1 MAGLNDTP
9 FTPGWKEVM
18 RQSRNE
24 AGRLGHD
31 YIGPE
36 HFLLGIIR
44 KGEGLAV
51 QTLLNMDVDLDD
63 LKMETEKML
72 EVGKGPTVG
81 IFPQNVD
88 AKKVIESARQIA
100 KTLKHNWIGT
110 EHLLLALIKEENTI
124 AARVLKSL
132 NVDFNRTRR
141 EVLNLIEGSNAGGAA
156 GKPSASGAKP
166 ESGSPGSEKSKTPA
180 LDTFG
185 RDLTQLAREGKLDPV
200 IGREDEVERILQILC
215 RRTKNNPILLGEP
228 GVGKTAIVE
237 GLAQRIV
244 NDDVPELLK
253 DKRLLSLDLAAIV
266 AGTKYRGQ
274 FEERLKAIMQEI
286 RRNRDVLIFID
297 ELHTLVGAGAAEG
310 AIDASNMLK
319 PALSRGEIQCIGAT
333 TLEEYRKYIEKDGAL
348 ERRFQSI
355 IVNQPTHAQAIQI
368 LKGLRSR
375 YESHHN
381 VIYTDEAVES
391 AVILS
396 DRYVTDRFLPDKA
409 IDVIDEAGSRARL
422 QASVKPQ
429 EIKDL
434 EKEIAA
440 KEELLREL
448 SHKQEFER
456 CKEVK
461 EEREAL
467 SAKREQLI
475 AEWNEARQNKELMQ
489 TISVDEVAYIVS
501 KWTGIPVVRLEEAE
515 SKRLLRM
522 EEELAR
528 RVISQKEAIESI
540 SKAIRRSR
548 SGLKDPNRPG
558 GCFLFLGPTGVG
570 KTELAKALAEFLFGD
585 QDALVRIDMSEY
597 MEKYSVSRLMG
608 APPGYVGY
616 EEGGQLT
623 EKVRQRPYSVVLLD
637 EIEKAHPD
645 VFSLLLQVFDDGRLT
660 DSWGHVVNFRNTVII
675 LTSNVGTKRLRQAKS
690 MGFGQEDTVESD
702 YKSMKDKVMQD
713 VKKVFNPEFLNRLD
727 EIIVFH
733 PLKAEDITRILD
745 IMMARVNKRL
755 EEKHIKLT
763 LGEDVKAHLAKEGYD
778 PEYGAR
784 PLRRV
789 IQRTIED
796 PLSLSL
802 IAGEIPENSEIV
814 AEMKDGEVT
823 FQVINKKTEETP
835 EPALTGAPT

>member
-1 MAGLNDTP
+1 MPLNDTP

-51 QTLLNMDVDLDD
+51 QTLLNMDVDLDE
-63 LKMETEKML
+63 LKLEIERML

-81 IFPQNVD
+81 IFPQNVE
-88 AKKVIESARQIA
+88 AKKVIESARLTA
-100 KTLKHNWIGT
+100 KQLKHNWIGT
-110 EHLLLALIKEENTI
+110 EHLLLALIKEESTV
-124 AARVLKSL
+124 AARTLKNF
-132 NVDFNRTRR
+132 NVDFNRTKR
-141 EVLNLIEGSNAGGAA
+141 EVLNLIEGS
-156 GKPSASGAKP
+156 ASGTAQKPASQQAAK
-166 ESGSPGSEKSKTPA
+166 GDNSEKSKTPA

-215 RRTKNNPILLGEP
+215 RRSKNNPILLGEP

-244 NDDVPELLK
+244 NEDVPELLR

-286 RRNRDVLIFID
+286 RRSKDVLIFID

-355 IVNQPTHAQAIQI
+355 IVNQPNRDQAIQI
-368 LKGLRSR
+368 LKGLRPR

-381 VIYTDEAVES
+381 VIISDEAVAA
-391 AVILS
+391 AVNLS
-396 DRYVTDRFLPDKA
+396 ERYVTDRYLPDKA

-422 QASVKPQ
+422 LQNVKPV

-434 EKEIAA
+434 EKEIAE
-440 KEELLREL
+440 KEEELRLLTNE
-448 SHKQEFER
+448 QEFEQ
-456 CKEVK
+456 CQKVK
-461 EEREAL
+461 EERDAL
-467 SAKREQLI
+467 TQKRESLM
-475 AEWNEARQNKELMQ
+475 AAWNEKKQNRESMQ
-489 TISVDEVAYIVS
+489 TISEDDVAYIVS
-501 KWTGIPVVRLEEAE
+501 KWTGIPIVRIEEAE
-515 SKRLLRM
+515 SKKLIRM
-522 EEELAR
+522 EEELAK
-528 RVISQKEAIESI
+528 RVISQREAITSVC
-540 SKAIRRSR
+540 KAIRRSR
-548 SGLKDPNRPG
+548 SGLKDPNRPT

-623 EKVRQRPYSVVLLD
+623 EKVRQRPYAVVLLD

-675 LTSNVGTKRLRQAKS
+675 LTSNVGTKRLKQAKA
-690 MGFGQEDTVESD
+690 MGFGATDSEEENYDA
-702 YKSMKDKVMQD
+702 MKEKVMGD

-727 EIIVFH
+727 EAIVFH
-733 PLKAEDITRILD
+733 PLTSGDITNILD
-745 IMMARVNKRL
+745 IMMDRVNKRL
-755 EEKHIKLT
+755 SDKNIT
-763 LGEDVKAHLAKEGYD
+763 LILGDEVKQHLAKEGYD

-789 IQRTIED
+789 IQRSIED
-796 PLSLSL
+796 PLSSAL
-802 IAGEIPENSEIV
+802 ISGDIPENCELTASLKE
-814 AEMKDGEVT
+814 GEVIFT
-823 FQVINKKTEETP
+823 VTKRKDEPKE
-835 EPALTGAPT
+835 EPALTSAP

>member
-1 MAGLNDTP
+1 MPLNDTP

-51 QTLLNMDVDLDD
+51 QTLLNMEVDLDD
-63 LKMETEKML
+63 LKLELERML

-81 IFPQNVD
+81 IFPQNVE
-88 AKKVIESARQIA
+88 AKKVIEAARQIA
-100 KTLKHNWIGT
+100 KQLKHNWIGT
-110 EHLLLALIKEENTI
+110 EHLLLALIKEETTL
-124 AARVLKSL
+124 AARVLKQFS
-132 NVDFNRTRR
+132 VDFNKTKR
-141 EVLNLIEGSNAGGAA
+141 EVLNLIEGSSAGAA
-156 GKPSASGAKP
+156 TK
-166 ESGSPGSEKSKTPA
+166 SGSTKSDSGEKSKTPA

-244 NDDVPELLK
+244 SEDIPELLQ

-355 IVNQPTHAQAIQI
+355 IINQPTSDQTVQI
-368 LKGLRSR
+368 LKGLRPR

-381 VIYTDEAVES
+381 VIISDEALES
-391 AVILS
+391 SVSLS
-396 DRYVTDRFLPDKA
+396 ERYVTDRFLPDKA

-422 QASVKPQ
+422 MANVKPPMIR
-429 EIKDL
+429 EL
-434 EKEIAA
+434 EKEINDL
-440 KEELLREL
+440 EEELREL
-448 SHKQEFER
+448 KHQQEFEK
-456 CKEVK
+456 CKELKEKRDSKK
-461 EEREAL
+461 EEKDKLLEEWT
-467 SAKREQLI
+467 EQK
-475 AEWNEARQNKELMQ
+475 NKETMK
-489 TISVDEVAYIVS
+489 TISSDDVAYIVS
-501 KWTGIPVVRLEEAE
+501 KWTGIPIVRLEEEE
-515 SKRLLRM
+515 SKKLIRM
-522 EEELAR
+522 EDELGG
-528 RVISQKEAIESI
+528 RVISQKEAIESV

-548 SGLKDPNRPG
+548 SGLKDPARPA

-570 KTELAKALAEFLFGD
+570 KTELAKSLAEFLFGEE
-585 QDALVRIDMSEY
+585 DALVRIDMSEY

-660 DSWGHVVNFRNTVII
+660 DSWGHVVNFRNTVLI
-675 LTSNVGTKRLRQAKS
+675 LTSNVGTKRLKQAKS
-690 MGFGQEDTVESD
+690 MGFGVDEDPGSD
-702 YKSMKDKVMQD
+702 YRSMKDKVMTD
-713 VKKVFNPEFLNRLD
+713 VKKVFNPEFINRLD

-733 PLKAEDITRILD
+733 PLTQEDIFQILD
-745 IMMARVNKRL
+745 IMMLRVNKRL
-755 EEKHIKLT
+755 EEKNITLVLSDSVKEKLS
-763 LGEDVKAHLAKEGYD
+763 EEGYD

-789 IQRTIED
+789 IQRHIED
-796 PLSLSL
+796 PLSYSL
-802 IAGEIPENSEIV
+802 ISGEIPENCELL
-814 AEMKDGEVT
+814 AEWKDDEVK
-823 FQVINKKTEETP
+823 FQVTKVKANEEEE
-835 EPALTGAPT
+835 EPALSAST

>member
-1 MAGLNDTP
+1 MPLNDTP

-36 HFLLGIIR
+36 HFLLGIVR

-51 QTLLNMDVDLDD
+51 QTLLNMEVDLDD
-63 LKMETEKML
+63 LKLELERML

-81 IFPQNVD
+81 IFPQNID
-88 AKKVIESARQIA
+88 AKKVIETARQIA
-100 KTLKHNWIGT
+100 KQLKHNWIGT
-110 EHLLLALIKEENTI
+110 EHLLLALIKEENTL
-124 AARVLKSL
+124 AARVLKQFS
-132 NVDFNRTRR
+132 VDFNRTKR
-141 EVLNLIEGSNAGGAA
+141 EVLNLIEGSSAGAA
-156 GKPSASGAKP
+156 TKPSQKSS
-166 ESGSPGSEKSKTPA
+166 ESGEKSKTPA

-185 RDLTQLAREGKLDPV
+185 RDLTQLARESKLDPV

-244 NDDVPELLK
+244 SEDIPELLQ

-348 ERRFQSI
+348 ERRFQSV
-355 IVNQPTHAQAIQI
+355 IVNQPTREQTMQI
-368 LKGLRSR
+368 LKGLRPR

-381 VIYTDEAVES
+381 VIISDEAVEA
-391 AVILS
+391 AVNLS

-422 QASVKPQ
+422 LANVKPQ
-429 EIKDL
+429 EIRDL
-434 EKEIAA
+434 EKAYAE

-448 SHKQEFER
+448 THKQEYEHCNQVKKER
-456 CKEVK
+456 DEIGEKKEKAV
-461 EEREAL
+461 E
-467 SAKREQLI
+467 
-475 AEWNEARQNKELMQ
+475 EWNATRNKETMK
-489 TISVDEVAYIVS
+489 TITPDDVAYIVS
-501 KWTGIPVVRLEEAE
+501 KWTGIPIVRMEEEE
-515 SKRLLRM
+515 SKRLIHMEDDLRK
-522 EEELAR
+522 
-528 RVISQKEAIESI
+528 RVISQREAIESI
-540 SKAIRRSR
+540 CKAIRRSR
-548 SGLKDPNRPG
+548 SGLKDPARPS

-570 KTELAKALAEFLFGD
+570 KTELAKALAELLFGEE
-585 QDALVRIDMSEY
+585 DALIRIDMSEY

-660 DSWGHVVNFRNTVII
+660 DSWGHVVNFRNTVLI
-675 LTSNVGTKRLRQAKS
+675 LTSNVGTKRLKQAKS
-690 MGFGQEDTVESD
+690 MGFGAVDSEEAD
-702 YKSMKDKVMQD
+702 YNSMKEKVMTD

-733 PLKAEDITRILD
+733 PLTKVDIFQILD
-745 IMMARVNKRL
+745 ILMVRVNKRL
-755 EEKHIKLT
+755 EDKNITLKLT
-763 LGEDVKAHLAKEGYD
+763 DALKDKLAEEGYD

-789 IQRTIED
+789 IQRRLED
-796 PLSLSL
+796 PLSFSL
-802 IAGEIPENSEIV
+802 INGEIPENCEI
-814 AEMKDGEVT
+814 AADWKDGEVT
-823 FQVINKKTEETP
+823 FDVTAHKEPEKEE
-835 EPALTGAPT
+835 EPALSGSN

>member
-1 MAGLNDTP
+1 MPINETP

-44 KGEGLAV
+44 KAEGLAV
-51 QTLLNMDVDLDD
+51 QTLLNLGIDLDD
-63 LKMETEKML
+63 LKLELERML

-81 IFPQNVD
+81 IFPQNVE
-88 AKKVIESARQIA
+88 AKKVIESARNIA
-100 KTLKHNWIGT
+100 KQLRHNWIGT
-110 EHLLLALIKEENTI
+110 EHLLLALIKEENTL
-124 AARVLKSL
+124 AARCLRQF
-132 NVDFNRTRR
+132 NIDFNKVKR
-141 EVLNLIEGSNAGGAA
+141 EVLNLIEGNSPTAGTSPMSS
-156 GKPSASGAKP
+156 GKSQLGNEP
-166 ESGSPGSEKSKTPA
+166 SEKSKTPA

-185 RDLTQLAREGKLDPV
+185 RDLTQLARESKLDPV
-200 IGREDEVERILQILC
+200 IGREDEIERILQVLC

-244 NDDVPELLK
+244 SADIPDLLV

-286 RRNRDVLIFID
+286 SRSQDVLIFID

-355 IVNQPTHAQAIQI
+355 VINPPSADQAVEI
-368 LKGLRSR
+368 LKGLRPR

-381 VIYTDEAVES
+381 VIISDEAIRA
-391 AVILS
+391 AVLLS
-396 DRYVTDRFLPDKA
+396 DRYVTDRHLPDKA

-422 QASVKPQ
+422 QANMKPQ
-429 EIKDL
+429 DVKNL
-434 EKEIAA
+434 EKEIQ
-440 KEELLREL
+440 KLEEQLREF
-448 SHKQEFER
+448 KNQQEFEK
-456 CKEVK
+456 CAEIKT
-461 EEREAL
+461 
-467 SAKREQLI
+467 KRDDLTEKKDELI
-475 AEWNEARQNKELMQ
+475 AEWHRKKADTEQLQ
-489 TISVDEVAYIVS
+489 TIEDNDVAYIIS
-501 KWTGIPVVRLEEAE
+501 KWTGVPLVRLEEE
-515 SKRLLRM
+515 ETRKLVRM
-522 EEELAR
+522 EEELGR
-528 RVISQKEAIESI
+528 RVISQREAIETI
-540 SKAIRRSR
+540 CKAIRRSR
-548 SGLKDPNRPG
+548 SGLKDPARPAG
-558 GCFLFLGPTGVG
+558 SFVFLGPTGVG
-570 KTELAKALAEFLFGD
+570 KTELAKTLAEFLFGS
-585 QDALVRIDMSEY
+585 QDALIRIDMSEY
-597 MEKYSVSRLMG
+597 MEKYSVSRLLG

-645 VFSLLLQVFDDGRLT
+645 VFSLLLQVLDDGRLT
-660 DSWGHVVNFRNTVII
+660 DSWGHVVDFRNTIII
-675 LTSNVGTKRLRQAKS
+675 LTSNVGTRRIKSGGSLGFQA
-690 MGFGQEDTVESD
+690 QSD
-702 YKSMKDKVMQD
+702 DIDYDSMKSKVMVE

-727 EIIVFH
+727 EIVVFH
-733 PLKAEDITRILD
+733 SLTHDDINEIVN
-745 IMMARVNKRL
+745 IMMDRLNKRL
-755 EEKHIKLT
+755 LEKSITLT
-763 LGEDVKAHLAKEGYD
+763 LDENVREFLVNKGYD

-789 IQRTIED
+789 IQNYLED
-796 PLSLSL
+796 PLSLML
-802 IAGEIPENSEIV
+802 IS
-814 AEMKDGEVT
+814 GEVSEGCEVTAHMGEDSENLT
-823 FQVINKKTEETP
+823 FDVQKQDKEKTEE
-835 EPALTGAPT
+835 EPALSGTN